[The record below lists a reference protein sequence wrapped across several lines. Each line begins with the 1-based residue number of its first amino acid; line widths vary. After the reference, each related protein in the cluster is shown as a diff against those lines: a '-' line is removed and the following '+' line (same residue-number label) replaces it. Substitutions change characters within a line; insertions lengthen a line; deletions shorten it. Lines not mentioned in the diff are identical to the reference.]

1 MESYSCYPAENR
13 LLQCWLS
20 WIHACLSSTSFSFL
34 LNGSLTSWIT
44 SSRGIRQGDLISP
57 LLFLLVTQN
66 LSTIFNKDLSL
77 NLVLRLNQNLPR
89 NFNHLM
95 FVDDLITISKAT
107 RQTTKNCLLCLNI
120 YHDIIGQ
127 KPNLNKLAIYLPSW
141 CNKKIANSIS
151 MILGIKL
158 GNFSFIYLGA
168 SISPKRL
175 HIAHF
180 NFITNR
186 VNNVIQSRNHLDI
199 STASREVFLN
209 NNIFSIPTYYLF
221 VFLIPN

>member
-1 MESYSCYPAENR
+1 
-13 LLQCWLS
+13 
-20 WIHACLSSTSFSFL
+20 
-34 LNGSLTSWIT
+34 
-44 SSRGIRQGDLISP
+44 
-57 LLFLLVTQN
+57 
-66 LSTIFNKDLSL
+66 
-77 NLVLRLNQNLPR
+77 
-89 NFNHLM
+89 M

-158 GNFSFIYLGA
+158 GNFPFIYLGA

-186 VNNVIQSRNHLDI
+186 VNNVIQSRNHSDI
-199 STASREVFLN
+199 STASREVFFN